1 MEDLKKALFEIRNAL
16 EMMEFQIEPKQD
28 APYKV
33 KLWMPELKQ
42 AVNQL
47 DEISKTFHKQYDIIE
62 LHNMTRDEIDYI
74 ADNYDI
80 NRLSVPKQTIIYE
93 ILDKQAK

>member
-1 MEDLKKALFEIRNAL
+1 MEELKKALFDIREAL
-16 EMMEFQIEPKQD
+16 EMMEFQIEPKQN

-42 AVNQL
+42 AVIQL
-47 DEISKTFHKQYDIIE
+47 DKISKSIHKQYDVIE
-62 LHNMTRDEIDYI
+62 LHNMTRNEINDI
-74 ADNYDI
+74 ADHYEI
-80 NRLSVPKQTIIYE
+80 EWFRAKQTVIYE

>member
-1 MEDLKKALFEIRNAL
+1 MEELKKALFEIRNAL
-16 EMMEFQIEPKQD
+16 EMMEFHIEPKQD

-33 KLWMPELKQ
+33 KLWMYELKQ

-47 DEISKTFHKQYDIIE
+47 DEISKTFHKQYDVIE
-62 LHNMTRDEIDYI
+62 LHNMTRNEINDI
-74 ADNYDI
+74 ADHYKIDWF
-80 NRLSVPKQTIIYE
+80 RPKQTVIYE

>member
-1 MEDLKKALFEIRNAL
+1 MEELKKALFDIREAL
-16 EMMEFQIEPKQD
+16 EMMEFHIEPKQN

-42 AVNQL
+42 AVSQL
-47 DEISKTFHKQYDIIE
+47 DKISKTIHKQYDIIK
-62 LHNMTRDEIDYI
+62 LHNMTRNEINDI
-74 ADNYDI
+74 ADHYKIDCLQHRQI
-80 NRLSVPKQTIIYE
+80 VIYE